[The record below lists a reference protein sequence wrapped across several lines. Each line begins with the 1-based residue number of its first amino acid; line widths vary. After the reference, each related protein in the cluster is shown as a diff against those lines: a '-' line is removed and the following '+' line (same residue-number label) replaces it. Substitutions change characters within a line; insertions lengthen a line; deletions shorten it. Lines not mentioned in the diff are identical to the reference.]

1 MDPIAVKF
9 ALVTLAIIIVI
20 SSLLIFVR
28 RLFRRYRGKDTERD
42 LPRMEAIGL
51 LIFGIVFIA
60 CLVFLPWAAFVL
72 AIVAFGGSILC
83 FVRLP
88 RDVKVMMKDA
98 MFGSQVST
106 SRKILNSV
114 LIVGGLVMIAVAFL
128 DRLL

>member
-1 MDPIAVKF
+1 
-9 ALVTLAIIIVI
+9 
-20 SSLLIFVR
+20 
-28 RLFRRYRGKDTERD
+28 
-42 LPRMEAIGL
+42 MEAIGL